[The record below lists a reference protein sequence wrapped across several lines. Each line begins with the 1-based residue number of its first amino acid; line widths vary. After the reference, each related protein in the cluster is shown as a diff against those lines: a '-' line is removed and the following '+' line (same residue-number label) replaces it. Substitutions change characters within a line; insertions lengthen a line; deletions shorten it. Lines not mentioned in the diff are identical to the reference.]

1 MAKRNFKKSGKNG
14 KEKRINEYALEIVE
28 KGEMLGDSF
37 IGIMAISA
45 INTKG
50 IGIAT
55 YALAKAWAALRS
67 VAEEMDVEVDSLF
80 EGTTS
85 LFINEFREDIR
96 NINET
101 GEK

>member
-1 MAKRNFKKSGKNG
+1 MAKRNFKKTGKNG
-14 KEKRINEYALEIVE
+14 KEMRINENALEIVE
-28 KGEMLGDSF
+28 KGEMLGESF

-50 IGIAT
+50 VGIAT

-85 LFINEFREDIR
+85 LFINEFRDDFR
-96 NINET
+96 NINEN

>member
-1 MAKRNFKKSGKNG
+1 MAKRNFKKFGKNG
-14 KEKRINEYALEIVE
+14 KEKRINENALEIVE
-28 KGEMLGDSF
+28 KGEVLGDSF

-50 IGIAT
+50 VGIAT

-85 LFINEFREDIR
+85 LFINEFRDDFR
-96 NINET
+96 NINEIA
-101 GEK
+101 EK

>member
-14 KEKRINEYALEIVE
+14 KEKRNSENVLEIVE
-28 KGEMLGDSF
+28 KGELLGDSF

-45 INTKG
+45 TNTKG

-67 VAEEMDVEVDSLF
+67 VAEEENVEVDSLF
-80 EGTTS
+80 KGSTS
-85 LFINEFREDIR
+85 LFINEFRDDIR
-96 NINET
+96 NINEI

>member
-14 KEKRINEYALEIVE
+14 KEKRINENALEIVE
-28 KGEMLGDSF
+28 KGEVLGDSF

-50 IGIAT
+50 VGIAT

-85 LFINEFREDIR
+85 LFINEFRDDFR
-96 NINET
+96 NINEIA
-101 GEK
+101 EK

>member
-1 MAKRNFKKSGKNG
+1 MAKRNFKKSRKNG
-14 KEKRINEYALEIVE
+14 KEKRFNEYALEIVE

>member
-14 KEKRINEYALEIVE
+14 KEKRFNEYALEIVE

-55 YALAKAWAALRS
+55 YALTKAWAALRS

>member
-1 MAKRNFKKSGKNG
+1 MTKRNLKKSGKNG
-14 KEKRINEYALEIVE
+14 EEKRISENALEIVD
-28 KGEMLGDSF
+28 KGEVLGDSF
-37 IGIMAISA
+37 IGIMAMSA

-50 IGIAT
+50 VGIAT
-55 YALAKAWAALRS
+55 YALAKAWAALKS

-85 LFINEFREDIR
+85 LFINEFREDIQD
-96 NINET
+96 INEL

>member
-1 MAKRNFKKSGKNG
+1 MAKRNLKKSAKNG
-14 KEKRINEYALEIVE
+14 KEKRIYENALEIVE
-28 KGEMLGDSF
+28 KGELLGDSF

-45 INTKG
+45 TNCKE

-55 YALAKAWAALRS
+55 YALAKAWAVLKS

-85 LFINEFREDIR
+85 LFINQFREDVR
-96 NINET
+96 NINEI
-101 GEK
+101 GEM

>member
-14 KEKRINEYALEIVE
+14 KEKRFNEYALEIVE

-37 IGIMAISA
+37 IGIMAMSA

-85 LFINEFREDIR
+85 LFINEFRDDFR
-96 NINET
+96 NINEIA
-101 GEK
+101 EK

>member
-1 MAKRNFKKSGKNG
+1 MTKRNFKKSGKNG
-14 KEKRINEYALEIVE
+14 KEKRFNEYALEIVE

-37 IGIMAISA
+37 IGIMAMSA
-45 INTKG
+45 LNTKG

>member
-14 KEKRINEYALEIVE
+14 KEKRINEYALEIVD

-37 IGIMAISA
+37 IGIMAMSA

-80 EGTTS
+80 EGTSS
-85 LFINEFREDIR
+85 LFINGFREDIR

>member
-14 KEKRINEYALEIVE
+14 KEKRFNEYALEIVD

-37 IGIMAISA
+37 IGIMAMSA

-67 VAEEMDVEVDSLF
+67 VAEEMDVEVDRLF
-80 EGTTS
+80 EGTSS
-85 LFINEFREDIR
+85 LFINGFREDIR

>member
-1 MAKRNFKKSGKNG
+1 MRF
-14 KEKRINEYALEIVE
+14 NEYALEIVE
-28 KGEMLGDSF
+28 KGEVLGDSF
-37 IGIMAISA
+37 IGIMAMSA

-80 EGTTS
+80 EGTSS
-85 LFINEFREDIR
+85 LFINGFREDIR

>member
-1 MAKRNFKKSGKNG
+1 MAKKNFKKSGKNG
-14 KEKRINEYALEIVE
+14 KEKRFNEYALEIVE

-37 IGIMAISA
+37 IGIMAMSA
-45 INTKG
+45 LNTKG

>member
-1 MAKRNFKKSGKNG
+1 MAKKNFKKSGKNG
-14 KEKRINEYALEIVE
+14 KEKRINENALDIVE
-28 KGEMLGDSF
+28 KGEVLGDSF

-50 IGIAT
+50 VGIAT
-55 YALAKAWAALRS
+55 YALAKAWAALKS

-85 LFINEFREDIR
+85 LFINEFRDDFR
-96 NINET
+96 NINEIA
-101 GEK
+101 EK

>member
-14 KEKRINEYALEIVE
+14 KEKRFNEYALEIVE
-28 KGEMLGDSF
+28 KGEVLGDSF
-37 IGIMAISA
+37 IGIMAMSA

-80 EGTTS
+80 EGTSS
-85 LFINEFREDIR
+85 LFINGFREDIR

-101 GEK
+101 DEK

>member
-14 KEKRINEYALEIVE
+14 KEMRFNEYALEIVE
-28 KGEMLGDSF
+28 KGEVLGDSF
-37 IGIMAISA
+37 IGIMAMSA

-80 EGTTS
+80 EGTSS
-85 LFINEFREDIR
+85 LFINGFREDIR

>member
-1 MAKRNFKKSGKNG
+1 MAKRNLKKSGKDG
-14 KEKRINEYALEIVE
+14 KEKRNYENALEMVE

-45 INTKG
+45 INWKG

-67 VAEEMDVEVDSLF
+67 VAEEMDVEVDNLF
-80 EGTTS
+80 EGTAS
-85 LFINEFREDIR
+85 LFINEFREDVR
-96 NINET
+96 NINEI

>member
-14 KEKRINEYALEIVE
+14 KEKRNSEYALEIVE
-28 KGEMLGDSF
+28 KGELLGDSF

-45 INTKG
+45 TNTKA
-50 IGIAT
+50 ISITT

-96 NINET
+96 NIIEV

>member
-1 MAKRNFKKSGKNG
+1 MTKRNFKKSGKNG
-14 KEKRINEYALEIVE
+14 KEKRFNEYALEIVE
-28 KGEMLGDSF
+28 KGEVLGDSF
-37 IGIMAISA
+37 IGIMAMSA

-50 IGIAT
+50 VGIAT

-85 LFINEFREDIR
+85 LFINEFRDDFR
-96 NINET
+96 NINEIA
-101 GEK
+101 EK

>member
-1 MAKRNFKKSGKNG
+1 MTKRNFKKSGKNG
-14 KEKRINEYALEIVE
+14 KEKRFNEYALEIVE

-80 EGTTS
+80 EGTSS
-85 LFINEFREDIR
+85 LFINGFREDIR

>member
-14 KEKRINEYALEIVE
+14 KEKRFNEYALEIVE

>member
-1 MAKRNFKKSGKNG
+1 MAKRNLKKSGKNG
-14 KEKRINEYALEIVE
+14 KEKRINENALEIVE
-28 KGEMLGDSF
+28 KGELLGDSF

-45 INTKG
+45 INCKG

-55 YALAKAWAALRS
+55 YALAKAWAALKA
-67 VAEEMDVEVDSLF
+67 VAEEMDVEVDNLF

-85 LFINEFREDIR
+85 LFINEFRDDIR
-96 NINET
+96 DINEI

>member
-1 MAKRNFKKSGKNG
+1 MVKRNFKKSGKNG
-14 KEKRINEYALEIVE
+14 KEKRINENALEIVE
-28 KGEMLGDSF
+28 KGEMLGESF

-50 IGIAT
+50 VGIAT
-55 YALAKAWAALRS
+55 YALAKAWAALKS

-85 LFINEFREDIR
+85 LFINEFRDDFR
-96 NINET
+96 NINEI

>member
-1 MAKRNFKKSGKNG
+1 MAKRTFKKSGKNG
-14 KEKRINEYALEIVE
+14 KEKRINENALEIIE
-28 KGEMLGDSF
+28 KGEVLGDSF

-50 IGIAT
+50 VGIAT
-55 YALAKAWAALRS
+55 YALAKAWAALKS

-85 LFINEFREDIR
+85 LFINEFRDDFR
-96 NINET
+96 NINEN

>member
-1 MAKRNFKKSGKNG
+1 MTKRNFKKSGKNG
-14 KEKRINEYALEIVE
+14 KEKRFNEYALEIVE

-50 IGIAT
+50 VGIAT

>member
-1 MAKRNFKKSGKNG
+1 MTKRNFKKSGKNG
-14 KEKRINEYALEIVE
+14 KEKRINEYALEIVD

-37 IGIMAISA
+37 IGIMAMSA
-45 INTKG
+45 LNTKG

-80 EGTTS
+80 EGTSS
-85 LFINEFREDIR
+85 LFINGFREDIR